1 MGKYLTEFSSNTAYN
16 AALATLDYPNV
27 SLVANELK
35 YAESLPTMYRWVND
49 GDNTRCGGDDDGYD
63 SCTLYQQTK
72 KQKSVDG
79 GQTWSDV
86 VPAEYG
92 YGDVIEEDSQECGCG
107 EKPCKELDLADEID
121 DYNGQVVEGIQF
133 AWVAVDEGTVSTI
146 YIWDA
151 FESECIGK
159 VTCVVDSSDATL
171 KTVYI
176 YDGNDT
182 LIDTI
187 NNYQEWSQ
195 WIRLCDYFEG
205 RCMKLSTS
213 SSDEYA
219 YPHLGDNFIIKIEN
233 GEETCDCGCLDQ

>member
-35 YAESLPTMYRWVND
+35 YAESLPTMYRWVDD
-49 GDNTRCGGDDDGYD
+49 GDNTICGDEEESKDI
-63 SCTLYQQTK
+63 CTLYQQTK

-79 GQTWSDV
+79 GQTWTDV

-92 YGDVIEEDSQECGCG
+92 YGDVIEEDSEECGCG
-107 EKPCKELDLADEID
+107 GKCKELDLADEVD
-121 DYNGQVVEGIQF
+121 DYDGQVVEGIQF
-133 AWVAVDEGTVSTI
+133 AWVAVAEGTVSTI
-146 YIWDA
+146 YIWGVFA
-151 FESECIGK
+151 SEYMGK

-176 YDGNDT
+176 YDDADT

-213 SSDEYA
+213 SSDEDA
-219 YPHLGDNFIIKIEN
+219 YPHLGDNFIIKIEDVV
-233 GEETCDCGCLDQ
+233 ETCDCHCMDE